1 MKTRDELE
9 AEIRSLKENNESLME
24 LIRSAPAAIIDL
36 NPAGIVK
43 SWNPAAEGI
52 FGWTADEVVNRKN
65 PIVPEAKSQE
75 FEKHHSAASRGDSLI
90 GHEVRRMRK
99 DGQAIDVSIS
109 TATIKND
116 QGAVERIVGVILDI
130 SKRKAAER
138 EILEL
143 NATLEDKVTQRTADL
158 REAIKDL
165 EAFSYSVSHDLRSP
179 LRAIDGYSNIILE
192 DFEDTLD
199 DEAKHFLSLI
209 LKNTTRMSQLIDDL
223 LAFSK
228 TGRAPLQKKT
238 TDLGQMA
245 SDIMD
250 ELREAHPERKLDF
263 VVTPNLPEASVDQ
276 SMFRQV
282 LVNLLSNAFKF
293 TRHTEKARIEFGG
306 DGQGNYWVKDNGA
319 GFDMEHIEK
328 LFGVFQRLHR
338 ESEFEGTGVGL
349 AIVAKIVHRH
359 GGEISATG
367 AVDEGACFHLTLP
380 QGIA

>member
-9 AEIRSLKENNESLME
+9 AEIRSLRENNESLLE
-24 LIRSAPAAIIDL
+24 LIRNAPAAIIDL
-36 NPAGIVK
+36 NPSGVVQ
-43 SWNPAAEGI
+43 SWNPAAESI
-52 FGWTADEVVNRKN
+52 FGWTAQEVVNQKN

-75 FEKHHSAASRGDSLI
+75 FEKHHSAASRGDSLV

-99 DGQAIDVSIS
+99 DGKAIDVSIS

-130 SKRKAAER
+130 SKRKQAER

-143 NATLEDKVTQRTADL
+143 NATLEDKVALRTADL
-158 REAIKDL
+158 QEAIKDL

-192 DFEDTLD
+192 DFETSLD
-199 DEAKHFLSLI
+199 DEAKRYLSLI

-228 TGRAPLQKKT
+228 TGRAPLQRKMT
-238 TDLGQMA
+238 NLAEMA
-245 SDIMD
+245 TEIMQ
-250 ELREAHPERKLDF
+250 ELREAHPERDVDF
-263 VVTPNLPEASVDQ
+263 QITPDLPEALIDR

-293 TRHTEKARIEFGG
+293 TRHKSDARIEFGG
-306 DGQGNYWVKDNGA
+306 DQNGKYWVKDNGA

-349 AIVAKIVHRH
+349 AIVSKIVHRH
-359 GGEISATG
+359 GGEIEAAG
-367 AVDEGACFHLTLP
+367 EVDKGACFTLTLP
-380 QGIA
+380 HKNS